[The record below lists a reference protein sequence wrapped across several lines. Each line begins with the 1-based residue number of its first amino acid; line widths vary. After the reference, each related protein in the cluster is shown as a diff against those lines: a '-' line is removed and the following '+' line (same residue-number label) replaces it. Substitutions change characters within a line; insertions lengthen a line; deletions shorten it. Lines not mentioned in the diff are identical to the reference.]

1 MRWHW
6 RSRGA
11 TLLELMIAIAV
22 AAIALA
28 MAVPNFTRMV
38 ADNRVS
44 SATNSLVNTL
54 QYARNMA
61 LRGGQPVTVC
71 PVASAGDA
79 TCDDSWDADWSVT
92 VPAAAGSTAVV
103 LASNQVGTSAVSVTG
118 SVATPAPIVFTPRGL
133 VTGLPA
139 AGSELFVLCDARGA
153 SHAGAVVLNSAGYIQ
168 ATATPGQDPDGAALS
183 CPKG

>member
-1 MRWHW
+1 MQWQ
-6 RSRGA
+6 SRGA
-11 TLLELMIAIAV
+11 TLLELMIAVAV

-28 MAVPNFTRMV
+28 MAVPNFTRLV
-38 ADNRVS
+38 ADNRVA

-79 TCDDSWDADWSVT
+79 TCDDAWDADWSVT
-92 VPAAAGSTAVV
+92 APPASGSTAVV
-103 LASNQVGTSAVSVTG
+103 LASNRVAANGVTIAG
-118 SVATPAPIVFTPRGL
+118 NGATPTPIVFTPRGL
-133 VTGLPA
+133 VTGLPT
-139 AGSELFVLCDARGA
+139 AGSELFVLCDARGG